1 MVVGQALCAASM
13 SGEAALGF
21 CRGLWHDSMGSVASN
36 LANQVIHAILELIHA
51 ILELIR
57 AILEL
62 FRAMINANQ
71 RNFNAVIRA
80 QMNVELSSLAN
91 SIKPAAELLAAMQV
105 NIVTP

>member
-36 LANQVIHAILELIHA
+36 LANQVIHA